1 VPAYYYICVTIH
13 LLAAFLWLGGMLF
26 LAAVGAPVLRTVEP
40 PELRQRLFHL
50 LGTKFRAP
58 GWMAIATLLVTG
70 TINLHARGF
79 LRWDGVLGTRVFW
92 TTGIG
97 MALAVKLLAVVLLV
111 VMSAV
116 HDFVVGPAAGR
127 AVPGSPEAIALRKK
141 TARLGRLSAVTG
153 LLLIMAAVRL
163 TRGG

>member
-1 VPAYYYICVTIH
+1 MPAYYYISVTIH

-79 LRWDGVLGTRVFW
+79 LRWDGVLGTRAFW

-127 AVPGSPEAIALRKK
+127 AVPGSLEAIALRKK
-141 TARLGRLSAVTG
+141 TARLGRLSAVIG

>member
-1 VPAYYYICVTIH
+1 VPAFYYISVTIH
-13 LLAAFLWLGGMLF
+13 LLAAFLWLGGMIF

-50 LGTKFRAP
+50 LGTKFRTP
-58 GWMAIATLLVTG
+58 GWIAIATLLVTG

-79 LRWDGVLGTRVFW
+79 LQWDGVLGTRVFW

-97 MALAVKLLAVVLLV
+97 RALAVKLLAVVLLV
-111 VMSAV
+111 VTSAV
-116 HDFVVGPAAGR
+116 HDFVLGPAAGGTI
-127 AVPGSPEAIALRKK
+127 PGSPEAIALRRR
-141 TARLGRLSAVTG
+141 TALLGRVSAVIG
-153 LLLIMAAVRL
+153 LVLIVAAVRL